1 MIRGLRLTDLP
12 LQLLPGRLAGED
24 QACTHGEL
32 GNAAHRLTRTELAR
46 WSLSASPRQ
55 LPLAAVHGSKLD
67 AVGVLRTR
75 QGPRSWEVA
84 HLFVDGGCVDELT
97 TLLEGA
103 VAHIG
108 ARGAERLF
116 LRTPLESPVVQAAK
130 RAGFFP
136 AFTEEVFA
144 LNRPMMVDPHS
155 PPLLLRPLAP
165 SDTVGLF
172 WLYNRTQTASVRAA
186 AGLTMDQWLDSREPC
201 GNEVRDYVW
210 ERGGQLRGWVRFDG
224 AGDVLTLDAA
234 LHPDEGAVAPRLVTY
249 AARLAWGHKTPRW
262 VVPSHQPAIGRALQQ
277 RGWQVR
283 GSYAVLILPTALRVR
298 EPSLTFAQA

>member
-32 GNAAHRLTRTELAR
+32 GNAARRLTRTELAR

-55 LPLAAVHGSKLD
+55 LPLAAVHGGKID

-97 TLLEGA
+97 TLLERA

-136 AFTEEVFA
+136 AFTEEVF
-144 LNRPMMVDPHS
+144 
-155 PPLLLRPLAP
+155 
-165 SDTVGLF
+165 
-172 WLYNRTQTASVRAA
+172 
-186 AGLTMDQWLDSREPC
+186 
-201 GNEVRDYVW
+201 
-210 ERGGQLRGWVRFDG
+210 
-224 AGDVLTLDAA
+224 
-234 LHPDEGAVAPRLVTY
+234 
-249 AARLAWGHKTPRW
+249 
-262 VVPSHQPAIGRALQQ
+262 
-277 RGWQVR
+277 
-283 GSYAVLILPTALRVR
+283 
-298 EPSLTFAQA
+298 